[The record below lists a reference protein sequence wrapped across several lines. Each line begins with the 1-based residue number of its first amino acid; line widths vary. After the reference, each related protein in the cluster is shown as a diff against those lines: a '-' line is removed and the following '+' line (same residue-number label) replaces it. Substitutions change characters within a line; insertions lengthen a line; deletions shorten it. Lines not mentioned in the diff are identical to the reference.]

1 MAERVPETVAER
13 AADRLIEH
21 LAAQVRPWLIREL
34 CQVLGPLDGE
44 AMPEDADEIERAA
57 AAWTATYRARQRRV
71 TRTRR
76 PSKRNGG

>member
-1 MAERVPETVAER
+1 MAERVPETVVER

-34 CQVLGPLDGE
+34 RQVLDPLDGE
-44 AMPEDADEIERAA
+44 AMPEDTDEIERAA
-57 AAWTATYRARQRRV
+57 AAWTASYRARQRQA

-76 PSKRNGG
+76 PGKRNSG